1 MVKMHL
7 NLRDHQ
13 QIYIYRYI
21 YIDIDIDKDID
32 IDIDICVVIYE
43 PHVNHKP
50 KTSNEYIHKKGTRI
64 QI

>member
-1 MVKMHL
+1 MHL

-13 QIYIYRYI
+13 QI

-32 IDIDICVVIYE
+32 IDICVVIYE
-43 PHVNHKP
+43 PHNHKP

-64 QI
+64 QM